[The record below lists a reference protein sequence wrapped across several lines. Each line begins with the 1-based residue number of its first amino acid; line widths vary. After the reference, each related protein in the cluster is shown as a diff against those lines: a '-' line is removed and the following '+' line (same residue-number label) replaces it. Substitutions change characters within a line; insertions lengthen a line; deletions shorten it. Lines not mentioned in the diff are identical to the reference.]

1 MKTLTEIGILAKS
14 AARSLCRVSA
24 QTKNEA
30 LFAMAQALI
39 DNTDIII
46 EKNAIDVKNAAEK
59 GTSKSMLDRLTLTE
73 ERIRQMAEGVRQIAA
88 LSDPIGEIT
97 NMTVRPNGLQI
108 GRRKVPLGVI
118 GIIYEARPNV
128 TADAA
133 ALTLKTSNAVIL
145 RGGSEAINS
154 NKILVD
160 VMNTA
165 IIKAGIP
172 EGTLQLIEDTDRKT
186 AVELMRLN
194 KYVDVLI
201 PRGGGG
207 LIRTVVENSTV
218 PVIETGTGNCHTY
231 VDDTADLDMALKIA
245 VNAKCQRPAVCNAM
259 ETLLVAKSV
268 AAEFLPKL
276 DAAMKEYN
284 VEIRGCSTTCK
295 YIPSAVSATDE
306 DYATEFIDYILA
318 VKVVESLDEA
328 ISHIT
333 EYSSGHSEAII
344 TNSYENSQR
353 FLNEIDSAAVY
364 VNASTRF
371 TDGFEFGFGAEIG
384 ISTQK
389 MHARGPMGLDALTT
403 IKYVI
408 YGNGQIRG

>member
-14 AARSLCRVSA
+14 ASRSLCRVSS
-24 QTKNEA
+24 QTKNNA
-30 LFAMAQALI
+30 LFAMAQALL

-59 GTSKSMLDRLTLTE
+59 GTSKSMLDRLTLTPD
-73 ERIRQMAEGVRQIAA
+73 RIMQMAEGIRQIAELA
-88 LSDPIGEIT
+88 DPIGEIT

-108 GRRKVPLGVI
+108 GRKKVPLGVI

-160 VMNTA
+160 VMNKA
-165 IIKAGIP
+165 ITDAGMP

-231 VDDTADLDMALKIA
+231 VDDSADLDMALSIA

-268 AAEFLPKL
+268 APEFLPEL
-276 DAAMKEYN
+276 DSAMKEYN
-284 VEIRGCSTTCK
+284 VEIRGCDITCK
-295 YIPSAVSATDE
+295 YIPSAIPATDE

-318 VKVVESLDEA
+318 VRVVEGLDMA
-328 ISHIT
+328 IEHIT

>member
-1 MKTLTEIGILAKS
+1 MKTLIETAALAK
-14 AARSLCRVSA
+14 AASRKLCRVSTE
-24 QTKNEA
+24 TKNKA
-30 LFAMAQALI
+30 LFAMAQALV
-39 DNTDIII
+39 DNTDVILK
-46 EKNAIDVKNAAEK
+46 ENAVDLKNAEAK
-59 GTSKSMLDRLTLTE
+59 GISKSMLDRLALTS
-73 ERIRQMAEGVRQIAA
+73 ERIEQMAAGIRQIADLA
-88 LSDPIGEIT
+88 DPIGEVA

-108 GRRKVPLGVI
+108 GRKKVPLGVI

-145 RGGSEAINS
+145 RGGSEAISS
-154 NKILVD
+154 NKILVE
-160 VMNTA
+160 VMNRA
-165 IIKAGIP
+165 IVGAGIP

-194 KYVDVLI
+194 GYVDVLI

-207 LIRTVVENSTV
+207 LIRSVVENSTV

-231 VDDTADLDMALKIA
+231 VDDSGDLDMALKIA

-259 ETLLVAKSV
+259 ETLLVSEAV
-268 AAEFLPKL
+268 AAEFLPMVEK
-276 DAAMKEYN
+276 AMTEYK
-284 VEIRGCSTTCK
+284 VELRCCEKAMK
-295 YIPSAVSATDE
+295 YIPSATPATED
-306 DYATEFIDYILA
+306 DYATEFVDYILA
-318 VKVVESLDEA
+318 VKVVSGLDEA
-328 ISHIT
+328 ISHIMK
-333 EYSSGHSEAII
+333 YSTGHSEAII

-353 FLNEIDSAAVY
+353 FLNEIDAAAVY

-403 IKYVI
+403 MKYVI